1 MSLQEHTSYIS
12 GEDRITKVLVQR
24 YYSIRPSLLSH
35 QVITLLS
42 HHLGFLLTN
51 PLVTESPGHWSI
63 YPKFNDEGVDI
74 QHQNGFVATYRQ
86 NGTE

>member
-1 MSLQEHTSYIS
+1 MTEHTSYIS

-24 YYSIRPSLLSH
+24 YYSIRPLSP
-35 QVITLLS
+35 QSSGYNTIIAPSWL
-42 HHLGFLLTN
+42 
-51 PLVTESPGHWSI
+51 PLNQSPRYSHWSI